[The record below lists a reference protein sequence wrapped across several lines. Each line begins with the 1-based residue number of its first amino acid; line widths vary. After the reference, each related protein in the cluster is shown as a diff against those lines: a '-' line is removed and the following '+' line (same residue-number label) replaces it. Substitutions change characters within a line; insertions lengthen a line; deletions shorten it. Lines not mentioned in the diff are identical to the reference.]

1 MTTNSE
7 QLLMIAHQVVE
18 LVETKKLAPVVLID
32 GRAGSGKTTLA
43 TTLQNEL
50 FQLLEQAPKL
60 VHMDDLYP
68 GWEGLLEGS
77 QYLLQR
83 ILKPLAKSEIASWQ
97 IYDWESGIRGGSD
110 QITDPGNGW
119 REFSGG
125 TPLIIEGCGS
135 LSKESKLLADIAI
148 WVQTPET
155 LRRKRWLGREGNSDF
170 FSIWSAQE
178 EQFYEFNNSQSL
190 ADFVI
195 AGD

>member
-1 MTTNSE
+1 
-7 QLLMIAHQVVE
+7 MIAHRVVE
-18 LVETKKLAPVVLID
+18 LVETKKPTPVVLID

-43 TTLQNEL
+43 SILQNQL
-50 FQLLEQAPKL
+50 FKLLDQAPKL

-83 ILKPLAKSEIASWQ
+83 ILKPLAKSETAGWQ
-97 IYDWESGIRGGSD
+97 IYDWELGIRGGSD
-110 QITDPGNGW
+110 AVMDPGNGW

-135 LSKESKLLADIAI
+135 LSKESKLLCDIAI
-148 WVQTPET
+148 WVETPEA
-155 LRRKRWLGREGNSDF
+155 LRRERWLGREGNSDF

-190 ADFVI
+190 ADLVI
-195 AGD
+195 SGL